1 MGSSASYGAQCSIFL
16 ARVCVPVSTR
26 TSSRGEVSRRA
37 NRLKVRSPGF
47 DEWDDFC
54 ENRPLLFGSPR
65 FNAPITMRAKAM
77 VSWWDPWMNRE
88 EIIFTIEIV
97 IGIFVFTV
105 NRKVIPNVFNNN
117 RFSTFIIYYLLL
129 SDKIYIYKFR
139 NPSRFCASFIDSLS
153 IFLSL
158 SFLRGDHTPNR
169 IKKAR

>member
-54 ENRPLLFGSPR
+54 ENRPRLFGSPR
-65 FNAPITMRAKAM
+65 FNAPIIMRAKAM
-77 VSWWDPWMNRE
+77 VSLWDPWMNRE

-117 RFSTFIIYYLLL
+117 RFSTFIILL
-129 SDKIYIYKFR
+129 
-139 NPSRFCASFIDSLS
+139 FI
-153 IFLSL
+153 II
-158 SFLRGDHTPNR
+158 R
-169 IKKAR
+169 

>member
-47 DEWDDFC
+47 DGAEWDDFC
-54 ENRPLLFGSPR
+54 ENRPRLFGSPR

-117 RFSTFIIYYLLL
+117 RFSTFIILL
-129 SDKIYIYKFR
+129 
-139 NPSRFCASFIDSLS
+139 FI
-153 IFLSL
+153 II
-158 SFLRGDHTPNR
+158 R
-169 IKKAR
+169 